1 MGYGAKPQE
10 ACSTQGAEDIE
21 WGQLPP
27 PSPVGNPDM
36 LHTYPSVTP
45 ARGSLLNRLPG
56 ARPED
61 LPFLVGSPEGTFAKI
76 FLVEGCLFPVTTG
89 VQVLATGLVA

>member
-1 MGYGAKPQE
+1 MGAATTTKP
-10 ACSTQGAEDIE
+10 
-21 WGQLPP
+21 W
-27 PSPVGNPDM
+27 GNPDM

-45 ARGSLLNRLPG
+45 ARGSLLNRLSG